1 MKWSYSGGRS
11 FRGCQR
17 QWYYRNI
24 VGVGQAKAP
33 ERRRVHLLGKTDSI
47 SGWRG
52 RLVDTLISD
61 EIVARPSQGR
71 EFPSFKDI
79 ISIAEQRFQRQLAF
93 ARTNSVNNIDIDTK
107 HPDFALFRD
116 DDVISEDDFSR
127 AWEEVQRALRTLY
140 QSDVVKQV
148 IKDADL
154 LVAQRSLQFK
164 IMDDITVVAIPD
176 LVAFELGCQPTIID
190 WKVHAHGTH
199 DAWLQL
205 ATYAL
210 AIERCTPH
218 RDWSDFFEKIER
230 TASNI
235 RLIEVQL
242 LTGAVRAHR
251 LTEDDFAA
259 AEEFLESTAY
269 EMACLVDGRKFD
281 EFNVEEFLQAR
292 SPEACDACSYRPLCR
307 ETVDAD

>member
-11 FRGCQR
+11 IRACQR

-33 ERRRVHLLGKTDSI
+33 DRRRVHILGKTDSI

-52 RLVDTLISD
+52 RLVDTLISE
-61 EIVARPSQGR
+61 EIAARPSQGR
-71 EFPSFKDI
+71 DFPSYREI
-79 ISIAEQRFQRQLAF
+79 IKIAEQRFQRQLAF
-93 ARTNSVNNIDIDTK
+93 ARSNSAADIKVDTK

-116 DDVISEDDFSR
+116 DDVVAEDDISR
-127 AWEEVQRALRTLY
+127 AWEEVRRALRTLY
-140 QSDVVKQV
+140 ECDTIKQV

-154 LVAQRSLQFK
+154 LVAQRPLQFK
-164 IMDDITVVAIPD
+164 LINDITVVAIPD
-176 LVAFELGCQPTIID
+176 LVAFELGCRPTIID
-190 WKVHAHGTH
+190 WKVHAQGTH
-199 DAWLQL
+199 DAWMQL
-205 ATYAL
+205 ATYAI

-218 RDWSDFFEKIER
+218 RDWQDFFDKIER
-230 TASNI
+230 TAGNI

-242 LTGAVRAHR
+242 LTGAVREHR
-251 LTEDDFAA
+251 LTEEDFAA

-269 EMACLVDGRKFD
+269 EIVCLVDGRKFD
-281 EFNVEEFLQAR
+281 ELNAEEFLQAR

-307 ETVDAD
+307 ETANAD